1 MSVHISAEVGD
12 IAPTVLLPGDPMRA
26 KYITDN
32 YLEESYC
39 YNKVRGMYGFTG
51 RYQGK
56 LISVQGTGMGVPSIS
71 IYLHE
76 LITQYQVRNL
86 IRIGSCGAIQP
97 DIKIRDIILAMS
109 ASTDSSLNKIRFKGN
124 DYSPTACYELLKKA
138 ELIAQEKFL
147 PVKVGTILTTD
158 MFYHDDPDYWRLWA
172 SYGVL
177 ALEMETA
184 ALYTIAAKYKVKA
197 LSILTVSDSLVTQE
211 ETSSAEREKTFT
223 NMVEIALNLVE

>member
-109 ASTDSSLNKIRFKGN
+109 ASTDSSLNKIRFNGN